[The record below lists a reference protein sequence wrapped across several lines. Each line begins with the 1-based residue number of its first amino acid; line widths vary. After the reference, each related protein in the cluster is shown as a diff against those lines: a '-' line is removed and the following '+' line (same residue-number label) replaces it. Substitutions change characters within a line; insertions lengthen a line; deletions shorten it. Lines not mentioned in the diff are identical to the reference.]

1 MLKEQENEI
10 IELDNQYAIVEI
22 PENCVELTLQC
33 TVFLDGKLQTVMR
46 TMSMKDIKEAFG
58 EYQVAEECGYIPPNA
73 VFTLTEKGKD
83 YANWLDEQE
92 AEERAGL

>member
-1 MLKEQENEI
+1 MDEEKKVV
-10 IELDNQYAIVEI
+10 ELDNQYAIVEI

-33 TVFLDGKLQTVMR
+33 TVYLGGKLQTVMR

-58 EYQVAEECGYIPPNA
+58 EYEVAEECGYIPPNA
-73 VFTLTEKGKD
+73 LFTFTEKGKD

-92 AEERAGL
+92 ADERAGL